1 MDFRIGKNGKKL
13 KLYCWIDSIKHT
25 VDSFDL
31 NEKLKAKKSKEYH
44 QNLSKEDL
52 YKKLKIQ
59 DKEKRASDKV
69 EFKYAFKKYY
79 ASVENDKSILASTGA
94 GYISLLKIHV
104 EPYIHKTYLA
114 DFKYIDFKGAVD
126 ENDKSIC
133 LYNKI
138 IESLPAQWVKINDQW
153 EIVRN
158 KNYDDNNKLIT
169 IDKNTIKKA
178 IAEFKKFVVFC
189 GNNDWVIDN
198 RVLAYR
204 NKNLKPAEK
213 EEWVP
218 DTNDVFKLI
227 KLEENLCLKTLYYG
241 AAETGCSLSEILGWC
256 YEDKFFDDELDSEI
270 IFVRNSLGSQSQFR
284 PGTLKNG
291 GRKRKVE
298 ISDKL
303 STLLDQWMIHQILPK
318 THLKKYRRIF
328 PFTKGNAA
336 DILKRSIK
344 KIGIEWQG
352 AFSGFRKFSSSAA
365 DDTELLTEEQFIKR
379 YGWKSKKTFVGHYR
393 RDLNRN
399 KQDRKKLI
407 NNLISIN

>member
-1 MDFRIGKNGKKL
+1 MEFRISKNGKKL
-13 KLYCWIDSIKHT
+13 KVYCYIDSIKHT
-25 VDSFDL
+25 AASFDL
-31 NEKLKAKKSKEYH
+31 NEKLKARKSKEYY

-52 YKKLKIQ
+52 YKKLNIQ
-59 DKEKRASDKV
+59 DKEKRASNKV

-138 IESLPAQWVKINDQW
+138 IESLPAQWVKIDSQW

-158 KNYDDNNKLIT
+158 KNYDENGKLIT

-213 EEWVP
+213 EDWVP
-218 DTNDVFKLI
+218 NTNDVFNLI
-227 KLEENLCLKTLYYG
+227 KSEKNLCLKTLYYG

-256 YEDKFFDDELDSEI
+256 YDDKFFDDELDSEI
-270 IFVRNSLGSQSQFR
+270 VYVRNSLGAASEFR
-284 PGTLKNG
+284 PGILKNG

-298 ISDKL
+298 ISNDL
-303 STLLDQWMIHQILPK
+303 STLLDQWMIHQRLPK
-318 THLKKYRRIF
+318 THLKYKRIF
-328 PFTKGNAA
+328 PFTKSHAA
-336 DILKRSIK
+336 DILKRSVK
-344 KIGIEWQG
+344 EIGIKWQG

-407 NNLISIN
+407 NNLIAIN